1 MAKKKVND
9 TRANIESG
17 MYFKFSKKKYYSYTD
32 GVFSVK
38 MDDKGTFHR
47 LRRYH
52 CHSKTGE
59 YIYVDSVTLRRIGD
73 TSMDYY
79 SYDMFG
85 KKTRGRIYY
94 SDIDCFISVVKDK
107 ALKIMKDLEAK
118 YDGVEINLRSFIKAC
133 RICAMGFENC
143 ETMVAEQIVKA

>member
-59 YIYVDSVTLRRIGD
+59 YIPVDLVTVRRIGEN
-73 TSMDYY
+73 SLDYY
-79 SYDMFG
+79 KYDMFG
-85 KKTRGRIYY
+85 KKTRGRIHYN
-94 SDIDCFISVVKDK
+94 SIDSFFYVAQGKDGKRYTKIEK
-107 ALKIMKDLEAK
+107 ALA
-118 YDGVEINLRSFIKAC
+118 V
-133 RICAMGFENC
+133 
-143 ETMVAEQIVKA
+143 

>member
-59 YIYVDSVTLRRIGD
+59 YIFQDLVSIRRIGEN
-73 TSMDYY
+73 SLDYY
-79 SYDMFG
+79 KYDMFG

-94 SDIDCFISVVKDK
+94 KDIDSFFYTKKGKDGK
-107 ALKIMKDLEAK
+107 EYTKIDK
-118 YDGVEINLRSFIKAC
+118 
-133 RICAMGFENC
+133 
-143 ETMVAEQIVKA
+143 VA